1 MRISSISTNSLY
13 NTAFTQ
19 KAESKKQNATTS
31 AQVPKNPI
39 SKKGEA
45 ANLVLTTFLGGM
57 VLAGRLL
64 WEVVVDGDFEFDRL
78 SKKAEKLVN
87 KNKKNL
93 SPNKKFLCVAGTF
106 VGLLAAGCAAFGAI
120 VTLFSAPKI
129 VYKSKVNA
137 FKKGKEMDVYVKAN
151 DAEKELYTQLSD
163 KAKNSTP
170 EEKETLK
177 DQYMKLSMAKNQVPD
192 FVDLKTK
199 K

>member
-31 AQVPKNPI
+31 AQAPKNPI

-57 VLAGRLL
+57 ALAGRLL

-106 VGLLAAGCAAFGAI
+106 VGLIAAGCAAFGAI

-151 DAEKELYTQLSD
+151 EAEKELYTQLSD